1 MTFPSADMAL
11 THILVVSDLEAS
23 RDFYRDVLGAQ
34 VHRQYGGTSLV
45 LKFLDN
51 WLLLVTGGG
60 PTPDKPSVTFVAPTD
75 SDHVSRAWTIRV
87 PDCQESYEVLS
98 GRGAHFLTPPNNWGA
113 ETRAFFTD
121 PDGNLIEISQATP

>member
-1 MTFPSADMAL
+1 MTL
-11 THILVVSDLEAS
+11 TQILVVSDLEAS

-34 VHRQYGGTSLV
+34 VYREYEGTSLV

-60 PTPDKPSVTFVAPTD
+60 PTTDKPNVTLVAPTD
-75 SDHVSRAWTIRV
+75 PAHVSRAWTIRV
-87 PDCQESYEVLS
+87 PNCQESYETLS
-98 GRGAHFLTPPNNWGA
+98 GRGAHFLTPPKSWGA

-121 PDGNLIEISQATP
+121 PDGNLMEISQTTP